1 MSDYIRK
8 SETIKELRNYAEQK
22 HYGGEVE
29 LANGILKAVCFIEK
43 EDNIPTI
50 SETEIIR
57 KAFERVLEKMESELK
72 WTRAEQSI
80 ECTRHNGYGSPL
92 QSKNS
97 GKIEALKK
105 TIKIIKEECDISE

>member
-1 MSDYIRK
+1 MSDYISK
-8 SETIKELRNYAEQK
+8 SETIKALRNYADQK

-57 KAFERVLEKMESELK
+57 NPFERVVERLKSERVTESFK
-72 WTRAEQSI
+72 
-80 ECTRHNGYGSPL
+80 
-92 QSKNS
+92 
-97 GKIEALKK
+97 ALKNANETYIK
-105 TIKIIKEECDISE
+105 GCIDNRVFAYSRAIKIIKEECEISE